1 MNKKLL
7 KILSE
12 KWAIMPNEIENI
24 CSSDFGDPA
33 WKESNEPNHKNN
45 VDVRDGIAIL
55 HIDGTLTYRSNWLK
69 AIFGV
74 DTYDSISN
82 AFNEI
87 VANDSIKGIVLS
99 IDSPG
104 GMLSGVSDIAEQ
116 IFKAR
121 GTKECGIV
129 AHSAGRVCSAAYWI
143 ASACE
148 SVVLS
153 SVGEAGSIGVQ
164 CVVNNDNPADGKQAT
179 TILRSNLSPNKNLD
193 PNTPAGRTA
202 LEKNIDAAAK
212 VFLETVA
219 AYRGTTYED
228 VLENYGQGATFIG
241 QDAVD
246 AGLADGIESLDSLV
260 EKMLNHQKIGGNMP
274 TNQTPAQTPAAQA
287 TVDVDAVRKEA
298 VAAERTRIAGISA
311 AFEGLNLEGDYK
323 KFIEEGKT
331 VAEAETFCL
340 GACKKQLAEAKTA
353 SAAVPAST
361 ATAAPAATATTENLT
376 AEQKALIAAGMAAQA
391 AATNSIQAG
400 TADPQSDADKRAF
413 DAFAAGAKSMH

>member
-12 KWAIMPNEIENI
+12 KWAIMPTEIENI

-45 VDVRDGIAIL
+45 VDIRDGIAIL
-55 HIDGTLTYRSNWLK
+55 HIDGALTYRSNLFK
-69 AIFGV
+69 ALFGV

-87 VANDSIKGIVLS
+87 VADESVKGIVLS

-148 SVVLS
+148 SVILS

-164 CVVNNDNPADGKQAT
+164 CVVSNGDAAPDGKSAT

-193 PNTPAGRTA
+193 PNTPAGRSA

-219 AYRGTTYED
+219 AYRGTTYEN
-228 VLENYGQGATFIG
+228 VLENYGRGATFIG
-241 QDAVD
+241 QDAVV

-274 TNQTPAQTPAAQA
+274 TNSTPAQTPAAQA

-311 AFEGLNLEGDYK
+311 AFEGLNLEGDCK
-323 KFIEEGKT
+323 KFIEDGKT
-331 VAEAETFCL
+331 VAEAEAFCL
-340 GACKKQLAEAKTA
+340 GACKKQLDEAKTA
-353 SAAVPAST
+353 AANT
-361 ATAAPAATATTENLT
+361 APAAAAATPANENLT

-391 AATNSIQAG
+391 SAANSVQAG
-400 TADPQSDADKRAF
+400 TSDPKSDADKRAF
-413 DAFAAGAKSMH
+413 DAFAAGAKTL